1 VKKLG
6 KKTYK
11 RTRFSTKKRK
21 VWELIMNQI
30 IKEFPSL
37 IHFQIFTKDKE
48 ILMKEIFSMTDI
60 TNKDCFPT
68 HMITPNLKSSIKD
81 LQSHYN

>member
-21 VWELIMNQI
+21 VWELIMDQI

-37 IHFQIFTKDKE
+37 IHLHILTKHKE
-48 ILMKEIFSMTDI
+48 ISKIVLDF
-60 TNKDCFPT
+60 
-68 HMITPNLKSSIKD
+68 LKYQNWAWFNTS
-81 LQSHYN
+81 QQ